1 MQLGTLTVIRAVAD
15 DMYAEYLKYFCDRIL
30 PLLSMGFT
38 GMLVHGIL
46 PNAMISVIL
55 VPIIKDK
62 TGKIKSKDNYRVIA
76 LVSIMSKIKKKIL
89 LNRMDE
95 FLSTNNNQFGLK
107 KKHGTDMCIYV
118 LTEVIAKYQALK
130 QLLVFVFS

>member
-15 DMYAEYLKYFCDRIL
+15 DMYAEHLKYFCDRIL

-62 TGKIKSKDNYRVIA
+62 TGKINSKDNYRVIA
-76 LVSIMSKIKKKIL
+76 LVSIMSKIKKKSYSIEWMSFCQPITISL
-89 LNRMDE
+89 D
-95 FLSTNNNQFGLK
+95 LK
-107 KKHGTDMCIYV
+107 RSMAQTCAYMC
-118 LTEVIAKYQALK
+118 
-130 QLLVFVFS
+130 